1 MDVNNAEVDDEMDEK
16 ERGIETLALND
27 HQIKQLCDENNKLK
41 VDNKGRV
48 EDTSTVYP
56 SSGREKSDK
65 TSGQ

>member
-41 VDNKGRV
+41 VDNENLIWKL
-48 EDTSTVYP
+48 TN
-56 SSGREKSDK
+56 
-65 TSGQ
+65 